1 MKIAVIGAGFSGMYA
16 AYLLEKKGHNVVL
29 YEKRELLGGHCRTL
43 VGKNS
48 QTELGTAVFFSNAI
62 KELLLELQLDYSSR
76 LNYRNFLDED
86 FNSIEYI
93 TKENASVLVDEFAR
107 MKELIGSYA
116 CLSETKNYGYIHP
129 DLLLPIDEFLK
140 NNNLQTIMQIL
151 SPLLSAYGFG
161 DIQHVQAY
169 YALHA
174 FDQEILRVFIE
185 GDKFS
190 FITDGTSALI
200 DALNKEISCIRLSQ
214 EVTNISPQ
222 KSAVLVETPY
232 EADLYD
238 KVLVTAKLRPHVIKE
253 PTLNHFMEK
262 VETNPFFT
270 CIYQVDNKRLAA
282 TYYNNNLGK
291 KERVQFFRVRRQ
303 NHKTTLIAYA
313 YGLLNK
319 NSLNQVTS
327 DLKSSGVS
335 VNHLITT
342 KQWHIFPHI
351 KPQNLTPGFY
361 EDLLKTQKENKI
373 LFAGSLVSKPELG
386 NLYLSVKESV
396 DILLSTK

>member
-1 MKIAVIGAGFSGMYA
+1 MKHTTLGYLKKSGI
-16 AYLLEKKGHNVVL
+16 
-29 YEKRELLGGHCRTL
+29 TL
-43 VGKNS
+43 
-48 QTELGTAVFFSNAI
+48 
-62 KELLLELQLDYSSR
+62 
-76 LNYRNFLDED
+76 
-86 FNSIEYI
+86 
-93 TKENASVLVDEFAR
+93 
-107 MKELIGSYA
+107 
-116 CLSETKNYGYIHP
+116 
-129 DLLLPIDEFLK
+129 
-140 NNNLQTIMQIL
+140 
-151 SPLLSAYGFG
+151 
-161 DIQHVQAY
+161 
-169 YALHA
+169 
-174 FDQEILRVFIE
+174 
-185 GDKFS
+185 
-190 FITDGTSALI
+190 
-200 DALNKEISCIRLSQ
+200 
-214 EVTNISPQ
+214 
-222 KSAVLVETPY
+222 ETPY

-238 KVLVTAKLRPHVIKE
+238 KVLVTAKLCPNVIKE

-282 TYYNNNLGK
+282 TYFNNNLGK

-319 NSLNQVTS
+319 NSLNHVTS

-342 KQWHIFPHI
+342 KQWYIFPHI

-361 EDLLKTQKENKI
+361 EDLLKTQKENNI

-396 DILLSTK
+396 DILLSTN

>member
-48 QTELGTAVFFSNAI
+48 QTELGTTVFFSNAI

-107 MKELIGSYA
+107 MKELISSYS

-222 KSAVLVETPY
+222 KNAVLVETTY

-238 KVLVTAKLRPHVIKE
+238 KVLVTAKL
-253 PTLNHFMEK
+253 
-262 VETNPFFT
+262 ETNPCFS

-282 TYYNNNLGK
+282 TYFNNNLGK

-319 NSLNQVTS
+319 NSLNHVTS

-342 KQWHIFPHI
+342 KQWYIFPHI

-361 EDLLKTQKENKI
+361 EDLLKTQKENNI

-396 DILLSTK
+396 DILLSTN